1 MRDVSLFTI
10 VASLVGGSACSACL
24 LVCLRLNVPPQVSV
38 SEELSESGS
47 ESEEAIKPGSGG
59 EGRRGAAESR
69 GLGMWRIGG
78 TGGLRKLGGV
88 ERKYPG
94 IRRVKGSLRGGGEG
108 VRGGGGVITWSTSE
122 MAAAPI
128 RLRC

>member
-38 SEELSESGS
+38 SEELSLSGS

-59 EGRRGAAESR
+59 EGRRGAAERR
-69 GLGMWRIGG
+69 GLGMWRMGG

-94 IRRVKGSLRGGGEG
+94 MRRVKGSLSGGGEG
-108 VRGGGGVITWSTSE
+108 VRGGGGVIT
-122 MAAAPI
+122 
-128 RLRC
+128 